1 MIPFLQDS
9 FDDGGKAVLSDMNF
23 MKNLV
28 GFEKDQ
34 ISEETIELLEP
45 YMSQRED
52 WFTEKAGEQVSK
64 AGAGIMG
71 WSFAIF
77 EYHEKSKIVKPKQAF
92 LLVQEGKLKV
102 ANAEL
107 EKSQLELQAIKILMS
122 ELNEKFR
129 K

>member
-1 MIPFLQDS
+1 
-9 FDDGGKAVLSDMNF
+9 
-23 MKNLV
+23 
-28 GFEKDQ
+28 
-34 ISEETIELLEP
+34 
-45 YMSQRED
+45 
-52 WFTEKAGEQVSK
+52 
-64 AGAGIMG
+64 MG

-77 EYHEKSKIVKPKQAF
+77 EYHEKSKI